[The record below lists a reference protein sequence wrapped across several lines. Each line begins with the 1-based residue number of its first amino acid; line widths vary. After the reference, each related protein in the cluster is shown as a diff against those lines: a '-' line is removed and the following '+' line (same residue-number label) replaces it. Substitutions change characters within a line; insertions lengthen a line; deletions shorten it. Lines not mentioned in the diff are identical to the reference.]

1 MSAAHRVGEAVR
13 ALLGASSVE
22 HRPNHTGAAK
32 LSYAVDRDGERLWV
46 RVAADDE
53 EHAALLRWGEHAARL
68 SERYAAPPVLDRCVV
83 EGRATLVFPFLPGHA
98 ATRADLAA
106 RAGQLLAM
114 LGELHADAELA
125 TALGPP
131 VTAGQAFTEVWVS
144 RFVADLALTEGYV
157 DRDVHL
163 WLTDEVEALA
173 GLLTGPAFDQPVHS
187 AVHGDPW
194 HENLLL
200 GEDRF
205 WLLDWED
212 LAVGDPV
219 VDEAIVHMD
228 AHGPDAGWPDT
239 ERHRVA
245 RRALFLDAVVDVA
258 ADWVET
264 ADPVVRETKERGW
277 RAGLEAYRAAYR

>member
-1 MSAAHRVGEAVR
+1 MSSARRIGESLR
-13 ALLGASSVE
+13 DLLGASSVE
-22 HRPNHTGAAK
+22 HRPNHTGATK
-32 LSYAVDRDGERLWV
+32 LSYAVERGGERLWV
-46 RVAADDE
+46 RVAADDD

-68 SERYAAPPVLDRCVV
+68 GELYAAPPVLDRFVV
-83 EGRATLVFPFLPGHA
+83 EGRAALVFPFLPGPV
-98 ATRADLAA
+98 ATRAGLAA
-106 RAGQLLAM
+106 RAGELLAV
-114 LGELHADAELA
+114 LGELHADTELA
-125 TALGPP
+125 AALGPP
-131 VTAGQAFTEVWVS
+131 VTARQAFTDLWVS
-144 RFVADLALTEGYV
+144 RFVADLAVTEGYV

-173 GLLTGPAFDQPVHS
+173 GLIAGAAFDEPVHS

-200 GEDRF
+200 GEGRF

-219 VDEAIVHMD
+219 VDEAVVHMD
-228 AHGPDAGWPDT
+228 AYGPDAEWPDT

-245 RRALFLDAVVDVA
+245 RRALFLDAVIDVA

-264 ADPVVRETKERGW
+264 ADPVVRATLDRDW
-277 RAGLEAYRAAYR
+277 RAGLEGYRAAYP

>member
-1 MSAAHRVGEAVR
+1 MTSARRIGEAVR
-13 ALLGASSVE
+13 DRLGAHSVE
-22 HRPNHTGAAK
+22 HRPNHTGATK
-32 LSYAVDRDGERLWV
+32 LSYVVDRDGERLWV
-46 RVAADDE
+46 RVAADEE
-53 EHAALLRWGEHAARL
+53 EHAALLRWAEHAARL
-68 SERYAAPPVLDRCVV
+68 SERYAAPPLLDRFVV
-83 EGRATLVFPFLPGHA
+83 EGRAALVFPFLRAPV
-98 ATRADLAA
+98 ATRAGLAA
-106 RAGQLLAM
+106 WTGELSAV
-114 LGELHADAELA
+114 LGALHADAELA
-125 TALGPP
+125 AALGPP
-131 VTAGQAFTEVWVS
+131 VTAGRAFTDVWIS
-144 RFVADLALTEGYV
+144 RFVADLAVTEGYL
-157 DRDVHL
+157 DRDEHL

-173 GLLTGPAFDQPVHS
+173 GLIAGPAFDQPVHS

-245 RRALFLDAVVDVA
+245 RRALILDAVIDVA
-258 ADWVET
+258 ADWVEAT
-264 ADPVVRETKERGW
+264 DPVVRATKERGW
-277 RAGLEAYRAAYR
+277 RAGLEAYRAAYP

>member
-1 MSAAHRVGEAVR
+1 MSSAHRIGAAVR
-13 ALLGASSVE
+13 DLLEARSVE
-22 HRPNHTGAAK
+22 HRPNHTGATK
-32 LSYAVDRDGERLWV
+32 LSYVVDRGGERLWV
-46 RVAADDE
+46 RVAADEE
-53 EHAALLRWGEHAARL
+53 EHAALLRWAEHAARL
-68 SERYAAPPVLDRCVV
+68 SERYAAPPLLDRFVV
-83 EGRATLVFPFLPGHA
+83 EGRVALVFPFLPVPV
-98 ATRADLAA
+98 ATRAGLAA
-106 RAGQLLAM
+106 RAGELLAV
-114 LGELHADAELA
+114 LGGLHDDAELA
-125 TALGPP
+125 AALGPP
-131 VTAGQAFTEVWVS
+131 VTAGQAFTDVWVA
-144 RFVADLALTEGYV
+144 RFVADLAVTEGYL

-173 GLLTGPAFDQPVHS
+173 GLIAGPAFDRPVHA

-239 ERHRVA
+239 ERHGVA
-245 RRALFLDAVVDVA
+245 RRALFLDAVIDVA
-258 ADWVET
+258 ADWVEAT
-264 ADPVVRETKERGW
+264 DPVVRATKERGW
-277 RAGLEAYRAAYR
+277 RAGLEGYRAAYP

>member
-1 MSAAHRVGEAVR
+1 MSQARRIGEAVR
-13 ALLGASSVE
+13 DLLGASSVE
-22 HRPNHTGAAK
+22 HRRNHTGAAK

-46 RVAADDE
+46 RVASDDDE
-53 EHAALLRWGEHAARL
+53 HTSLLRWGEHAARL
-68 SERYAAPPVLDRCVV
+68 SERYAAPPVLDLCVV
-83 EGRATLVFPFLPGHA
+83 EGRAALVFPFLPCPV
-98 ATRADLAA
+98 ATRAGLAA
-106 RAGQLLAM
+106 RAGQLLAV

-125 TALGPP
+125 AELGPP
-131 VTAGQAFTEVWVS
+131 VTAGQAFADVWVS
-144 RFVADLALTEGYV
+144 RFVADLAATEGYV

-173 GLLTGPAFDQPVHS
+173 GLIADPAFDRPVHS

-239 ERHRVA
+239 QRHRVA
-245 RRALFLDAVVDVA
+245 RRALFLDAVIDVA

-264 ADPVVRETKERGW
+264 ADPVVRATKERDW
-277 RAGLEAYRAAYR
+277 RAALEAYRAAYP